1 MIDQVN
7 DSLYSVYEP
16 VAGKRYSGADF
27 WIKLKMS
34 AKVAGRELVEKS
46 LWLHYATRR
55 SDTSVWAKTVAYTAL
70 AYFILPIDA
79 IPDFIPLTGYTDD
92 LAAIATAVATITNFI
107 GDDVKALA
115 SSRLNGWF
123 H

>member
-1 MIDQVN
+1 MVDQVS
-7 DSLYSVYEP
+7 DSIYSVYEP
-16 VAGKRYSGADF
+16 TVSKRYSGADF

-46 LWLHYATRR
+46 LWLHYAARR
-55 SDTSVWAKTVAYTAL
+55 SDTPVWAKTVVYSAL

-92 LAAIATAVATITNFI
+92 LAAIAAAVATITNFI
-107 GDDVKALA
+107 DDDVKTLA